1 MQGEGTKEDGVTWA
15 TALTGRP
22 PEVPSGAPG
31 APVEFGS
38 VDILQEM
45 AMMFSLYFLIS
56 RRARSRQNW
65 AGSEGSE

>member
-1 MQGEGTKEDGVTWA
+1 MQRQGKKEDGVTWA

-38 VDILQEM
+38 VDILPEKE
-45 AMMFSLYFLIS
+45 MMFSLYFLIS
-56 RRARSRQNW
+56 CRARSR
-65 AGSEGSE
+65 